1 MPYKCLHLIGLT
13 GNIACGKSTVLAMFQ
28 DRGAAVIDADQ
39 VTRQVQQPGEPVYHA
54 IIEAFGETILV
65 ALDGPFNGQRLV
77 VIVLSAPQALWRLAQ
92 IVHPAVHARILTRL
106 DEVAAHA
113 QIAVIDAVNL
123 LEAGWKHVCGAIEMA
138 TCPPRS
144 SNYAVWSVIMRA
156 CSWTRP
162 ALFLTLS
169 IAPKEKYG

>member
-138 TCPPRS
+138 TCPRS